1 MRILKLTKETKKNI
15 LNDLLKRSPAQ
26 YTQYEKTVADILS
39 DVRERKDEAVFELTK
54 RFDKWDATSSNI
66 RVTEEEIKEAY
77 TNESDI
83 TEWTREA
90 NENLMKYK
98 IDDQVRRDIIQ
109 GSITYYLMSELNNR
123 TSLETWIEKGGLR

>member
-77 TNESDI
+77 TKVDEKFI
-83 TEWTREA
+83 EVIKEA
-90 NENLMKYK
+90 AENIRIFHQK
-98 IDDQVRRDIIQ
+98 Q
-109 GSITYYLMSELNNR
+109 
-123 TSLETWIEKGGLR
+123 